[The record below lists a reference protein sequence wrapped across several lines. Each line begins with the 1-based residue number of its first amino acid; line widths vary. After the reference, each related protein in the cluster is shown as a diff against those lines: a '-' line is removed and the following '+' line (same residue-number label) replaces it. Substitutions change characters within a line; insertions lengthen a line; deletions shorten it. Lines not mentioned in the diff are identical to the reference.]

1 VEYKLSFPHI
11 GKSYIPVRKVIQTLA
26 GKNAQII
33 TAPPITKRTIEM
45 GSLHSPDFVC
55 VPFKYTMGNFI
66 EALDMGANVL
76 FQIGGDCRLGFYSEV
91 QEQILNDL
99 GYDFKLRTLNLKGA
113 NAKELYNIF
122 KEMNPSLTL
131 GKAIRA
137 LAVCVRIVYAMDG
150 VEKYIRQN
158 VGFEET
164 PGQLEAIE
172 KRFLADIEAA
182 RTVTHAHSIY
192 KKCMA
197 ELKTIKLNKPKNPI
211 KIGIV
216 GELYVLMEPFSN
228 YFIEKEMAKF
238 GVEVTRF
245 ITASYLIFS
254 PDHNMKKIIN
264 QSDGYVTYD
273 IGADGTDSVGKS
285 VVLAKDGYDGILH
298 LKPFGCTPEI
308 NSIPMVNRISEDYDI
323 PVLYFSFD
331 SQTSETGVKTRLEAF
346 YDMLEMKR
354 KSKGVA

>member
-1 VEYKLSFPHI
+1 MQYKLSFPHI
-11 GKSYIPVRKVIQTLA
+11 GKNYIPIRKTVRTLA
-26 GKNAQII
+26 GDGVDII
-33 TAPPITKRTIEM
+33 LPPPITKRTIEL
-45 GSLHSPDFVC
+45 GALNSPEFVC

-66 EALDMGANVL
+66 EVLDKGANVL

-91 QEQILNDL
+91 QEQILRDM
-99 GYDFKLRTLNLKGA
+99 GYDFTIHTLNLNGK
-113 NAKELYNIF
+113 NAKGLYNIF
-122 KEMNPSLTL
+122 KDMNPSLTM

-137 LAVCVRIVYAMDG
+137 LALCVRMVYAMDG
-150 VEKYIRQN
+150 VEKYIREN
-158 VGFEET
+158 IGFEVEK
-164 PGQLEAIE
+164 GQLEAIE
-172 KRFLADIEAA
+172 QQFLKDIEGA

-192 KKCMA
+192 KKAMA
-197 ELKTIKLNKPKNPI
+197 ELKRVELKKPENPI
-211 KIGIV
+211 KIGVV

-238 GVEVTRF
+238 GVQITRF

-254 PDHNMKKIIN
+254 PEHNMKKIIN
-264 QSDGYVTYD
+264 KSDGYVTYD
-273 IGADGTDSVGKS
+273 IGADGTDSVSKS

-308 NSIPMVNRISEDYDI
+308 NSIPMVNRVSEDYDI

-354 KSKGVA
+354 KGRAI

>member
-1 VEYKLSFPHI
+1 MQYKLSFPHI
-11 GKSYIPVRKVIQTLA
+11 GKSYIAVRKALRLLA
-26 GKNAQII
+26 GDAVEII
-33 TAPPITKRTIEM
+33 LAPPITKRTIEL
-45 GSLHSPDFVC
+45 GALHSPDFVC

-99 GYDFKLRTLNLKGA
+99 GYDFTLHTLNLKGS

-122 KEMNPSLTL
+122 KEMNPRLTL
-131 GKAIRA
+131 PKAVRA
-137 LAVCVRIVYAMDG
+137 LALTVRIVYAMDG
-150 VEKYIRQN
+150 VEKFIREN
-158 VGFEET
+158 IGFEVESGT
-164 PGQLEAIE
+164 FEAIE
-172 KRFLADIEAA
+172 KRFLHDIEDA
-182 RTVTHAHSIY
+182 RTVVHAGSIY
-192 KKCMA
+192 KKYMA
-197 ELKTIKLNKPKNPI
+197 ELKQVKLNKPENPI
-211 KIGIV
+211 KIGVV

-238 GVEVTRF
+238 GVQVTRF

-264 QSDGYVTYD
+264 KSDGYVTYD
-273 IGADGTDSVGKS
+273 IGADGTDSVSKS
-285 VVLAKDGYDGILH
+285 VVLAKEGYDGILH

-354 KSKGVA
+354 RGKLT